1 MKISIS
7 HRLFLAVLLTSL
19 AVAATGLWMLRD
31 SVQRGFSRY
40 VTQIELGRLGL
51 LADRLESDY
60 RRDGHWPALA
70 DDQRRHWLQPAFERL
85 RHEPFA
91 EFSGMFPD
99 SPGTARLREPPP
111 FEGRRPQNPPP
122 FDNKF
127 LHAGGQPPGP
137 GGNPMPGPPDRFS
150 LHERVGLSDAD
161 GHYLAGMPASPDA
174 PRRALH
180 LNDQVIGYLTL
191 VPSADPSDA
200 ISRAF
205 LADQKRQFLLIGL
218 VCVLLSALAAFL
230 LATHFRRPIRQLVTA
245 TGELT
250 RGRFDTRI
258 DVERS
263 DELGALGSAVNRLA
277 AMLEQHEASRRQWVA
292 DTSHELRT
300 PVAVLRAQIEA
311 LVDGVRQPG
320 EAQFMAMQRQVTAL
334 GRLIDELHELARA
347 DVGQLQHRMRPI
359 HPWEVVVA
367 EAESFRDRFIAAGL
381 HLRIEAPLLSPEL
394 PADEARLQQVMAN
407 LLENSLRYT
416 DAGGEVVISSR
427 LEKNRWLLQ
436 IDDTAPGVP
445 EDALEHLGTRFY
457 RVERSR
463 NRAFGGSGL
472 GLALCQRIAEAHGG
486 HLQFTHSPLGGLRS
500 TLALPLR
507 AQKPSS

>member
-19 AVAATGLWMLRD
+19 AVASTGLWMLRD

-51 LADRLESDY
+51 LATRLESDY
-60 RRDGHWPALA
+60 QRDGQWPALS
-70 DDQRRHWLQPAFERL
+70 DDKRRDWLQPAFERL
-85 RHEPFA
+85 RHEPSA

-99 SPGTARLREPPP
+99 SQGAPRFHEPPP
-111 FEGRRPQNPPP
+111 FEGSHPQSPPRFGSPPSMPGSNPPP
-122 FDNKF
+122 RPD
-127 LHAGGQPPGP
+127 
-137 GGNPMPGPPDRFS
+137 GNHMPGPPDRFS
-150 LHERVGLSDAD
+150 LHERVGLTDAD
-161 GHYLAGMPASPDA
+161 GHYLAGMRASPDA

-180 LNDQVIGYLTL
+180 VNNKVIGYLTL

-200 ISRAF
+200 ISQAF
-205 LADQKRQFLLIGL
+205 LADQKRQLLLIGL

-230 LATHFRRPIRQLVTA
+230 LATHFRRPIRQLVAA

-263 DELGALGSAVNRLA
+263 DELGTLGAAVNRLA
-277 AMLEQHEASRRQWVA
+277 AMLEQHESSRRQWVA

-311 LVDGVRQPG
+311 LVDGIRQPG
-320 EAQFMAMQRQVTAL
+320 EAQFIAMQRQVTAL

-347 DVGQLQHRMRPI
+347 DVGQLQHRMHAI

-367 EAESFRDRFIAAGL
+367 EAEGFRDRFVATGL
-381 HLRIEAPLLSPEL
+381 RLRIEPPQESPEL
-394 PADEARLQQVMAN
+394 PADEARLQQVLAN

-427 LEKNRWLLQ
+427 VEKNRWLLQ
-436 IDDTAPGVP
+436 VDDTAPGVP
-445 EDALEHLGTRFY
+445 DEALEHLGTRFF

-507 AQKPSS
+507 APS